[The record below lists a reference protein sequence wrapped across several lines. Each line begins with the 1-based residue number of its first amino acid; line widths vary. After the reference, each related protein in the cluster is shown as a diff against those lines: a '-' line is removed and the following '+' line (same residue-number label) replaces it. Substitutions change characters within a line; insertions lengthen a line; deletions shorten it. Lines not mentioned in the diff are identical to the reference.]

1 MKQSIVED
9 FEKEFFD
16 HSWNSI
22 VRTEN
27 FLSVQ
32 LDSQTTYLKMEDFKF
47 RLKKLSLEIYAVY
60 ILDKLLSLDLE
71 EVKN

>member
-16 HSWNSI
+16 IEFGTI

-32 LDSQTTYLKMEDFKF
+32 LDRPNAYLKMEDFKF
-47 RLKKLSLEIYAVY
+47 RLKKLSLEIYAIY
-60 ILDKLLSLDLE
+60 ILDRLLTLDLE